1 MPARVYD
8 PSLVNLA
15 RSKRYVAVSH
25 DCSEHNAAVEERARA
40 RRSQKVARRKTII
53 SERARVQR
61 ANLADA
67 LLAEFG
73 GRAARRGRITQTKET
88 CAPAEKLLKRALG
101 PHVTAPG
108 FHHDPRVMQA
118 RSMAAVERAKA
129 LAEIRG
135 AR

>member
-1 MPARVYD
+1 MSYPD
-8 PSLVNLA
+8 LTPEQL
-15 RSKRYVAVSH
+15 
-25 DCSEHNAAVEERARA
+25 RAREAKAERKA
-40 RRSQKVARRKTII
+40 RKRA
-53 SERARVQR
+53 ERNVDR
-61 ANLADA
+61 AK
-67 LLAEFG
+67 
-73 GRAARRGRITQTKET
+73 RRGRITQTKET

-118 RSMAAVERAKA
+118 RSMAAVERQKA

>member
-40 RRSQKVARRKTII
+40 RRSRRKTII

-129 LAEIRG
+129 LAEIRR